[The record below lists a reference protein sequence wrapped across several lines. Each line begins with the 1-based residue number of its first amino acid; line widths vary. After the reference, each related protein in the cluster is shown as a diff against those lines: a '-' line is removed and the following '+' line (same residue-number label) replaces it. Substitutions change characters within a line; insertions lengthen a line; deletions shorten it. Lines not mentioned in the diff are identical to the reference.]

1 MYRSSLQYGKLD
13 AMMSAE
19 APSNE
24 EQSAATAYHIE
35 LRQFP
40 HNLCSFN
47 LTEQELYATIV
58 EPWAREQ
65 WIELGERKW
74 NPHQAKLTVL
84 EGPHLPVEQLSMG
97 RGWRSAQRTGREVT
111 ERLLAAVKT
120 GRETGVQAAPASI
133 ADASQA
139 QAAALAREEGL
150 LADSLGLELL
160 AQLASGPVSLRHAW
174 ELVVARHP
182 DRGVGNCLALAERA
196 VASLL
201 ASNLIV
207 LIRANG
213 LGDTQRQVDEA
224 ELPTVLQAIESWT
237 AEIVGIARR

>member
-1 MYRSSLQYGKLD
+1 MT
-13 AMMSAE
+13 SAE
-19 APSNE
+19 APSDG
-24 EQSAATAYHIE
+24 EQTALTAYHIE

-40 HNLCSFN
+40 HNLCRFN
-47 LTEQELYATIV
+47 LTEQELYATII

-74 NPHQAKLTVL
+74 SPHQAKLTVL
-84 EGPHLPVEQLSMG
+84 EGTHLPVEQLSMG
-97 RGWRSAQRTGREVT
+97 RGWRNAQRKGREVT
-111 ERLLAAVKT
+111 ELVLATAKAGIEVGAQT
-120 GRETGVQAAPASI
+120 APASVTT
-133 ADASQA
+133 ASQA
-139 QAAALAREEGL
+139 HEEGL

-160 AQLASGPVSLRHAW
+160 AQLAEGPVLMRRAW
-174 ELVVARHP
+174 ELALARHP

-207 LIRANG
+207 LVRDDG
-213 LGDTQRQVDEA
+213 VGDAQPLLDEA
-224 ELPTVLQAIESWT
+224 ELPTVLRAIDCWT